1 MPAYVGYAGY
11 IQRGRV
17 HGWTGARMDGCT
29 DGRMDGRRACA
40 LRMLVDGKN
49 RLLRHFAAS
58 AVAWMAPECGPED
71 AVWAVE
77 PQKSPEPYDF
87 LWF

>member
-1 MPAYVGYAGY
+1 MTNGPLYKIAVLVQASHRTLVAAG
-11 IQRGRV
+11 
-17 HGWTGARMDGCT
+17 A
-29 DGRMDGRRACA
+29 
-40 LRMLVDGKN
+40 GKN

-71 AVWAVE
+71 AVWAFAWGHE
-77 PQKSPEPYDF
+77 LQESPETYDF